1 MKRMGETREAVIKE
15 AHMIAECVS
24 NALAHGVKHYDE
36 RELDQGI
43 EKPITD
49 PVEILKLLRDGHLI
63 VEDP

>member
-1 MKRMGETREAVIKE
+1 MGETREKVIEK
-15 AHMIAECVS
+15 AHLIVECVT

-36 RELDQGI
+36 RELNKGI
-43 EKPITD
+43 EEPVTD